1 MMAHHEKMKQHR
13 NNLEKRVAECEKSSG
28 QLAVED
34 ELRELKDSK
43 KEVEES
49 LAKALENGAKF
60 KTDLNEAKD
69 ELKVMRATK
78 LLLRMLKKP
87 EQVKFCFCVFSTKIS
102 SKLNN
107 LCPYPT

>member
-69 ELKVMRATK
+69 EL
-78 LLLRMLKKP
+78 
-87 EQVKFCFCVFSTKIS
+87 
-102 SKLNN
+102 
-107 LCPYPT
+107 

>member
-43 KEVEES
+43 KKVEES
-49 LAKALENGAKF
+49 LVKAENRWGDPGLPVSAG
-60 KTDLNEAKD
+60 
-69 ELKVMRATK
+69 RGGQQ
-78 LLLRMLKKP
+78 R
-87 EQVKFCFCVFSTKIS
+87 
-102 SKLNN
+102 
-107 LCPYPT
+107 